1 MIGFLVIIFS
11 QEVIIIRLQ
20 MTAEKKVDSTL
31 NSCGKMKNSETLNLY
46 E

>member
-1 MIGFLVIIFS
+1 MIEFLVIIFS
-11 QEVIIIRLQ
+11 REVIIIRSQ
-20 MTAEKKVDSTL
+20 MTVEKKVDSTL